1 MRIIPRFIFIAKKSK
16 PIYSIFMTETK
27 VISLGG
33 SILVPSDINI
43 DIIKQFYSIVDTY
56 LSVNTAR
63 RLIIV
68 VGGGGPARMYQKA
81 YRELVSQPQDDM
93 QDWIGITATRLN
105 AQLLAGVFQNYCN
118 DPVVTDPTADFELT
132 GRVLI
137 AAGWKPGFST
147 DYDAV
152 MLAEKFFSDTIINL
166 SNIKKVYTDDPKTN
180 PEAKPIDTISW
191 NDFRTIVGDEW
202 SPGKNLP
209 FDPVAAKRSAELHL
223 RVIVASGSDIEN
235 VNAILA
241 EQPFTGTVI
250 GPD

>member
-1 MRIIPRFIFIAKKSK
+1 
-16 PIYSIFMTETK
+16 MTETK

-43 DIIKQFYSIVDTY
+43 DLIRQFYSIVDAY
-56 LSVNTAR
+56 LSADTAR

-68 VGGGGPARMYQKA
+68 VGGGGPARTYQRA
-81 YRELVSQPQDDM
+81 YRELVPQPRDDM

-105 AQLLAGVFQNYCN
+105 AQLLAGVCQKYCN
-118 DPVVTDPTADFELT
+118 DPVVTDPTADFEFT
-132 GRVLI
+132 GKILI

-152 MLAEKFFSDTIINL
+152 MLAERFSADTVINL
-166 SNIKKVYTDDPKTN
+166 SNIEKVYTDDPKTN
-180 PEAKPIDTISW
+180 PEAKSIDAISW

-202 SPGKNLP
+202 VPGKNLP
-209 FDPVAAKRSAELHL
+209 FDPVATKRSAELHL
-223 RVIVASGSDIEN
+223 RVIVSSGTVIEN
-235 VNAILA
+235 VNAIL
-241 EQPFTGTVI
+241 EDRPFTGTVI